1 MTRFYKNDVRKNVH
15 DIFRI
20 QVINSAGKF
29 SATKDSRLPILTIG
43 STSFIS
49 IRSGGLWIVAV
60 ARSNQDCLAILEFL
74 YALLHLLQKLFASDN
89 SPLTESLI
97 VSNFTNIFEI
107 LGEVLEFGYPSNM
120 ELSFLSSVIP
130 GLADLKLGNIEKK
143 ESDLKSKILG
153 ERKPKVSAIDQAY
166 DSSKVSWRDQ
176 GIKYRRNEIFINV
189 DEKIHVLLDRS
200 GALLRSNIDGTISM
214 KSHLSGMPTCRFG
227 FSCDSIEEELRDSIT
242 LDDFKFHKCVDLA
255 KYDSDQVIAFVP
267 PDGSF
272 QLMAYNITEAHSV
285 PFVIIPTITTGA
297 ERVSLNLKI
306 SSRYSSESMA
316 SSVILKVQIP
326 SGIGKQYIKSSQGKA
341 KFNSSENAIV
351 WKFAKFYGNQ
361 CHELSLDFDVL
372 EDFQGPFKP
381 RISLDFILDTHSASG
396 LQVKFLK
403 VVEKSNYRTVKW
415 VKYCTQ
421 AGSYEVRI

>member
-1 MTRFYKNDVRKNVH
+1 MTRFYKSDVRKNVH

-29 SATKDSRLPILTIG
+29 SASKDSRLPILTIG

-49 IRSGGLWIVAV
+49 IRSGGLWLVAV

-74 YALLHLLQKLFASDN
+74 YALLHLLQKIFTQAN
-89 SPLTESLI
+89 GPLTESI
-97 VSNFTNIFEI
+97 VVSNFTNIFEI

-120 ELSFLSSVIP
+120 EISFLSSIIP
-130 GLADLKLGNIEKK
+130 GLAELKLGNVEKK
-143 ESDLKSKILG
+143 DSDLKSKILG
-153 ERKPKVSAIDQAY
+153 DRKSKVSAIDQAY

-176 GIKYRRNEIFINV
+176 GIKYRRNEIFLNV
-189 DEKIHVLLDRS
+189 DEKVHVLLDRS

-214 KSHLSGMPTCRFG
+214 KCHLSGMPTCRFG
-227 FSCDSIEEELRDSIT
+227 FSCDSIDEELRDSIT

-272 QLMAYNITEAHSV
+272 QLMTYNITEAHSV
-285 PFVIIPTITTGA
+285 PYTIIPSISTGA
-297 ERVSLNLKI
+297 ERVSLTLKL
-306 SSRYSSESMA
+306 SSNYSSESMA
-316 SSVILKVQIP
+316 SSVILRVQIP
-326 SGIGKQYIKSSQGKA
+326 PGIGKHYIKSSQGKA
-341 KFNSSENAIV
+341 KFNSSENAII
-351 WKFAKFYGNQ
+351 WRFTKFYGNL
-361 CHELSLDFDVL
+361 CHDLSLDFDILNDYV
-372 EDFQGPFKP
+372 GPFKP
-381 RISLDFILDTHSASG
+381 RISLDFVLDTHSASG

-421 AGSYEVRI
+421 AGSYEVRM